1 MSAKPGEPSAASAA
15 WIGGGS
21 YVLACVFW
29 GMNIPLTATLF
40 QTYDP
45 YWLAFMR
52 VSLAALLLAGVLVVT
67 RGVAAWRSPIPI
79 WRIVV
84 MGVFASTFFAMYN
97 IGLRH
102 TNTITAAAIVA
113 GSPVYGAV
121 VSRIMIGARL
131 EKGFW
136 GAALLTLVGTLHQ
149 KGLAVSSMQWR
160 LSRETEKKARQDA
173 TRQAVLA
180 LRGRADD
187 AAMLMDLKFDHFRSV
202 RLDGVEPM
210 PMPRAAPMAMARS
223 AEAAPPPVAVA
234 EDIPVTAT
242 AQAEAVLSPR

>member
-1 MSAKPGEPSAASAA
+1 MRRTLPAFLLASSLLIAPPVLAADTVLSLAETATVMASPDELVAFLRAEATASNAADAQGRVNVMSRDATAIAAQAKGVQMSN
-15 WIGGGS
+15 GS
-21 YVLACVFW
+21 YQV
-29 GMNIPLTATLF
+29 
-40 QTYDP
+40 
-45 YWLAFMR
+45 
-52 VSLAALLLAGVLVVT
+52 
-67 RGVAAWRSPIPI
+67 
-79 WRIVV
+79 WRI
-84 MGVFASTFFAMYN
+84 GPNQQERAEKWQASQT
-97 IGLRH
+97 LRLSA
-102 TNTITAAAIVA
+102 ND
-113 GSPVYGAV
+113 
-121 VSRIMIGARL
+121 
-131 EKGFW
+131 
-136 GAALLTLVGTLHQ
+136 GAALLTLVGTLQQ